1 MSYWADRI
9 DSLLM
14 LSSKEVDK
22 QLIKEYERA
31 YEQIEIKLSRL
42 YDKITKDGVPSV
54 SELYRFNRYYETM
67 GQIGVVLKKL
77 GAKEVKVIGAKMTEM
92 YLITAK
98 ETAANFGLSFSL
110 MNKDAVRK
118 IIDEVWCADGKVW
131 SDRIWADKGKL
142 QMELGNALM
151 ECVIQGKSRDKVVA
165 ALADR
170 MGVSKSNASRLIRTE
185 LNHIQTRSAIDR
197 YKEAGFEKYEI
208 LATKDSRTSQICRN
222 QDGKQYL
229 IIEYNPGLTAPPFHP
244 NCRTTI
250 IPV

>member
-14 LSSKEVDK
+14 LGSKEVDK
-22 QLIKEYERA
+22 KLIKEYERA
-31 YEQIEIKLSRL
+31 YEQIEVKISRL
-42 YDKITKDGVPSV
+42 FDKITKDGVPSV
-54 SELYRFNRYYETM
+54 TELYRFNRYYETM
-67 GQIGVVLKKL
+67 AEINVVLRKL
-77 GAKEVKVIGAKMTEM
+77 GAKEVKVIGTKMTEM

-98 ETAANFGLSFSL
+98 ETADNFGLSFSL

-131 SDRIWADKGKL
+131 SDRIWEDKGKL
-142 QMELGNALM
+142 QIELGNALM
-151 ECVIQGKSRDKVVA
+151 DCVVQGKSREKVTA
-165 ALADR
+165 AVADR

-185 LNHIQTRSAIDR
+185 LNHIQTKSAIDR

-208 LATKDSRTSQICRN
+208 LATKDSRTSKICRE
-222 QDGKQYL
+222 QDGTQYL
-229 IIEYNPGLTAPPFHP
+229 ITEYNPGVTAPPFHP